1 MLASLAPV
9 PVHGEDE
16 GSGGGRGLGGGSASD
31 LVGPGSGKVQRL
43 PRLEQDTGGV
53 VVEGVFTRR
62 RRVLAD
68 LGGAPVDAADLLR
81 SALTILGPPTN
92 REVRS

>member
-1 MLASLAPV
+1 MRIAPV
-9 PVHGEDE
+9 SSATTAPPTTASSIEEAVRHSVVGALT
-16 GSGGGRGLGGGSASD
+16 GLGW
-31 LVGPGSGKVQRL
+31 PEKVAK
-43 PRLEQDTGGV
+43 DGV
-53 VVEGVFTRR
+53 AGA
-62 RRVLAD
+62 LAD